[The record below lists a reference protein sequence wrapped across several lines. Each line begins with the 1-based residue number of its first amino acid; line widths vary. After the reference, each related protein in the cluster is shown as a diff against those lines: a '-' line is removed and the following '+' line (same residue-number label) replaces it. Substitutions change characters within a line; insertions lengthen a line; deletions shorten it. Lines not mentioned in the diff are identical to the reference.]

1 MAMSGARESAIALLL
16 LATCVLLTAALPA
29 PARAETQ
36 MCTTI
41 AALPYDITVAGHYC
55 LEHDLSVDGTAVN
68 IQADNVVLDCNNHR
82 VTSQSPG
89 LYNGIYGWSTHQGVV
104 VRNCVLEDFG
114 GAIYLAG
121 SSDPGARGNI
131 VEGNTLLRS
140 GAYGI
145 QVWGSNNRIEG
156 NRVSGNTGGSNG
168 QAEGIVLIGP
178 GNNSCCN
185 QIRDNVVSDFKPGV
199 PTSSLTIQGIVFS
212 GVTQTEVSGN
222 TVSGLYA
229 RTGSNVDY
237 ISSQGSTG
245 SLIARNTVL
254 SAPPL
259 AAPFDGE
266 QTYGIVVFGP
276 SEPVQTDTCRDNVV
290 GHFVVNLAGCTDSIN
305 TDF

>member
-1 MAMSGARESAIALLL
+1 MAMSGARGFVLRWLVAVALLP
-16 LATCVLLTAALPA
+16 VALPS
-29 PARAETQ
+29 PALAETQ
-36 MCTTI
+36 VCTTI
-41 AALPYDITVAGHYC
+41 AALPFDITVAGHYC
-55 LEHDLSVDGTAVN
+55 LEQDLTVDGTAIN
-68 IQADNVVLDCNNHR
+68 ISADNVVLDCNQHR
-82 VTSQSPG
+82 ITSQSAG
-89 LYNGIYGWSTHQGVV
+89 LYNGIYAWNTPENVV
-104 VRNCVLEDFG
+104 VRNCVMEDFG
-114 GAIYLAG
+114 GAIYFAG
-121 SSDPGARGNI
+121 SSDPGALGNL
-131 VEGNTLLRS
+131 VEGNTVLRS

-145 QVWGSNNRIEG
+145 QVWGSNNRIER
-156 NRVSGNTGGSNG
+156 NRVSGNTGSSNG

-185 QIRDNVVSDFKPGV
+185 EIRDNVVSDFKPGV
-199 PTSSLTIQGIVFS
+199 PTSSLTIQGIAFS
-212 GVTQTEVSGN
+212 GVTQTEVTGN

-229 RTGSNVDY
+229 RTGSNVDA

-276 SEPVQTDTCRDNVV
+276 TEAIQTDTCRDNVV
-290 GHFVVNLAGCTDSIN
+290 GHFVVNLAGCTDSVN